1 MILGNDYSI
10 LGIIVTYSN
19 NIWFWEFCLKLLII
33 TVLRILLCRWDCRSH
48 LHLMMQL
55 SVQQTNAFF
64 WNTNI
69 SNSNGCK
76 FILIDSGTPCVFTI
90 KLIEIANEFRKKF
103 MKPSAK
109 FIETRVRWLNL
120 MEMSYFELLSTGAT
134 FAESRWRFA
143 AGESIN
149 SRCQYE
155 VNNRRFQCW
164 KGK

>member
-1 MILGNDYSI
+1 
-10 LGIIVTYSN
+10 
-19 NIWFWEFCLKLLII
+19 
-33 TVLRILLCRWDCRSH
+33 
-48 LHLMMQL
+48 MMQL

-109 FIETRVRWLNL
+109 FIETRVR
-120 MEMSYFELLSTGAT
+120 
-134 FAESRWRFA
+134 
-143 AGESIN
+143 
-149 SRCQYE
+149 
-155 VNNRRFQCW
+155 
-164 KGK
+164 